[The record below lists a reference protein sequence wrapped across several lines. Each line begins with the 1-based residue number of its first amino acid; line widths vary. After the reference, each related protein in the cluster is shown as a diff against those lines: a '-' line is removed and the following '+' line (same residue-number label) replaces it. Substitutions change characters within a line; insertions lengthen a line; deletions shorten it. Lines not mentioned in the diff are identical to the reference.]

1 MLITLW
7 TISYDGC
14 SSFLEMFGSSFASI
28 ASSLFSLEH
37 SFIYS
42 TNRVIKHLLCAR
54 HCDSMLE
61 FAAVKALL
69 SLSKLV
75 RYWAFSTEPLIF
87 FLLFFICSFTLLYFL
102 KDVHGFIF
110 QIVSWFIFNFNS
122 FFFLVA
128 ASYSL
133 IISFL

>member
-1 MLITLW
+1 
-7 TISYDGC
+7 
-14 SSFLEMFGSSFASI
+14 MFGSSFASI

-42 TNRVIKHLLCAR
+42 MNRVIKHLLCAR

-87 FLLFFICSFTLLYFL
+87 FLLLFICSSTLLYFL

-110 QIVSWFIFNFNS
+110 QIVSWLIFNFNS
-122 FFFLVA
+122 FFFSSCCCLFSDYFFFIV
-128 ASYSL
+128 SCGFFF
-133 IISFL
+133 SFLLSLWGN